1 MSTIFNE
8 VFYRPLL
15 NLLFLIYNLTIADL
29 GVAIIVLTIIIR
41 LLLLPLF
48 YKSAKDQTIIQK
60 ITPRIKELQKIYKE
74 DKEKQVQEIL
84 KVYKDHKVNPFS
96 GFLILLIQ
104 IPILI
109 ALYRVF
115 VLGFSADTL
124 SGLYSFVSP
133 PQSIHTTF
141 LGLIDLNN
149 KNILIVII
157 AAIFQYLQ
165 SRLMLSISKQKN
177 NSSSDSQDKM
187 ADMAQRISRNMVL
200 ISPLL
205 TVLIL
210 YPLPAAVGLYWL
222 TTSAFSFVQ
231 QLFINKKISNY
242 E

>member
-48 YKSAKDQTIIQK
+48 YKSTKDQTIIQK